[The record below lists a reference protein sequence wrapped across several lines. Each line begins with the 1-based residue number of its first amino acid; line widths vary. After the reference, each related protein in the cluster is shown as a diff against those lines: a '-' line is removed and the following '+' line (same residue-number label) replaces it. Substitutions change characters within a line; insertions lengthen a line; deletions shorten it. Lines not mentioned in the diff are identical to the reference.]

1 MAFREGIHEER
12 FASTQTIYP
21 LRGYDMY
28 STCSY
33 TMFFKDTGMTTVRT
47 TAYSIVGLMLLSILA
62 AFGGLIA
69 DNENVKSE
77 LEEEPTQY
85 QATSPGHS
93 VFLEYVGAHW
103 CGPCKSASNAM
114 HNLYTTN
121 GGGGSQAEDF
131 TYVSFYDSATSGWPS
146 DGPINRRAHINP
158 SYYPTMTW
166 GDAPSSDST
175 YYTSS
180 QQVDSLYQSGGN
192 MDSNA
197 ADYTVSVIQ
206 SENGNNM
213 DIDITA
219 AYTGSGSKTVF
230 IYAAVTEDTS
240 PETYDG
246 GSPNPH
252 HVWKRWLLNSANNGF
267 ESVTLTAGNSVTKSW
282 SVPISTVR
290 AGGGQ
295 TAAGNFLTVAAL
307 LDGNHNT
314 NRNVLAAGDAHMAP
328 TIDIGVQSFVA
339 NNPSAPNGGY
349 INGDV
354 IDVQASIINN
364 GVDAYTD
371 GGDVRFFYKV
381 NNAKTYVG
389 STQSLSNF
397 ASNGATQS
405 FSGQI
410 DTTSLPNSA
419 YQTTFGV
426 EISNLVADKSSS
438 NNVVTEIISHDLVPI
453 ARKAQV
459 IGSNQIERGDNF
471 LIEAKTSFNDAVDIN
486 TSFFTFDVEIS
497 PADMEQWM
505 GGDLI
510 TGGDLVY
517 QEGTTNEHRQYLVKP
532 SMSMGAGDY
541 DIRIRSIDS
550 RMQTSDWQV
559 TENGFTLKNALPVIT
574 AEPIPTVKVQTST
587 KVSIIGNIND
597 AETDVSDLI
606 ITSSSPNFVAWHAAT
621 EEIEVYFENIRYVNG
636 QPTASGIEVSVN
648 DGTDTAFGTLLFN
661 VVENGQPRWAGVE
674 KQYVD
679 EASSASLYLLPY
691 LSDTDDN
698 GNPASA
704 QDLILGIV
712 DNSNPDLLDISLNG
726 FTLNYETSDD
736 DINGETTIVVRASD
750 GEQYSDQMIT
760 IAITPVNDAPRLD
773 LSEYENLRLKVG
785 VQEVIFL
792 NEILTDV
799 DGNVNEVTVTAS
811 NPTPGAARVNFLDN
825 TLTLVW
831 DDAGMQT
838 VTIQT
843 EDRYDANVYTIVVD
857 VYDSLPLM
865 VGEGPDGDITVQ
877 VSNVYIGEH
886 PEVTMFLNK
895 DDVVITSL
903 TSTWQMCNSLTGI
916 CMINEDHTHDI
927 TAKSLGWT
935 FDPLNGQLGEDG
947 MRNKDYVKISK
958 IVALAS
964 NGEKYEYKS
973 ADQKWEATTEAPGP
987 ETMTEE
993 EVLVLIDELEAEIDT
1008 LKSQIEDMEKGT
1020 TEYDDAVSELGEL
1033 EADRED
1039 ACQYATCEDKTAG
1052 SSDSDASESGLDLTV
1067 IMIVIGVII
1076 VALLA
1081 GLMFMRGGNNGG
1093 SEVQIVDWAN
1103 QLPANDAVANSMYGG
1118 AQEIFQ
1124 QPVATP
1130 APAVAQQVPPGAP
1143 PLPATGLPAGWT
1155 MEQWAYYGHQYQQ

>member
-1 MAFREGIHEER
+1 
-12 FASTQTIYP
+12 
-21 LRGYDMY
+21 
-28 STCSY
+28 
-33 TMFFKDTGMTTVRT
+33 MTTVRS
-47 TAYSIVGLMLLSILA
+47 TAYSIVGLMLLSIFA

-69 DNENVKSE
+69 EDTNVKSE

-93 VFLEYVGAHW
+93 VFLEYVGAYW
-103 CGPCKSASNAM
+103 CGPCKSASTNM

-121 GGGGSQAEDF
+121 GGGGSQSEDF
-131 TYVSFYDSATSGWPS
+131 TYVSFYESATTGWPS

-166 GDAPSSDST
+166 GDAPSSDTT
-175 YYTSS
+175 YYTSNN
-180 QQVDSLYQSGGN
+180 QVDSLYQNGGN

-197 ADYTVSVIQ
+197 ADYSVSVIQ

-240 PETYDG
+240 PESYSG

-267 ESVTLTAGNSVTKSW
+267 ESVTLTAGTSVTKSW

-328 TIDIGVQSFVA
+328 SIDIGVQSFVA
-339 NNPSAPNGGY
+339 DNPSAPNGGY
-349 INGDV
+349 INGDI
-354 IDVQASIINN
+354 IDVQATIINN

-381 NNAKTYVG
+381 NNAKTFVG
-389 STQSLSNF
+389 STQTLSNF

-410 DTTSLPNSA
+410 DTSGLPNSA

-426 EISNLVADKSSS
+426 EISNLVADKSGS

-459 IGSNQIERGDNF
+459 IGSNQIERGNNF
-471 LIEAKTSFNDAVDIN
+471 LIEAKTTFNDAVDIN
-486 TSFFTFDVEIS
+486 TSFFTFDVEVS
-497 PADMEQWM
+497 PAGMDQWM
-505 GGDLI
+505 GGDMI
-510 TGGDLVY
+510 VGGDQVF
-517 QEGTTNEHRQYLVKP
+517 QEGTNNEHRQYLVKP
-532 SMSMGAGDY
+532 DMNMGAGDY

-550 RMQTSDWQV
+550 RMQVSDWQI
-559 TENGFTLKNALPVIT
+559 TNNGFTLKNALPVIT
-574 AEPIPTVKVQTST
+574 AEPVPTVKVQTST
-587 KVSIIGNIND
+587 KVSVISNIND
-597 AETDVSDLI
+597 AETDLDELV
-606 ITSSSPNFVAWHAAT
+606 ITSTSPNFVAWHPAT

-661 VVENGQPRWAGVE
+661 VIENGQPRWAGVE

-679 EASSASLYLLPY
+679 EATSASLYLLPY
-691 LSDTDDN
+691 LSDTDDS
-698 GNPASA
+698 GNIAPA
-704 QDLILGIV
+704 QDLMLAIV

-726 FTLNYETSDD
+726 FTLNYATSDE
-736 DINGETTIVVRASD
+736 DINGETVITVRASD
-750 GEQYSDQMIT
+750 GEQFSDQMIT

-773 LSEYENLRLKVG
+773 LSQFENLRLKVG
-785 VQEVIFL
+785 TQKVIFL

-799 DGNVNEVTVTAS
+799 DGSVNEVTVTAN

-825 TLTLVW
+825 TLTLMW
-831 DDAGMQT
+831 DTAGMQT
-838 VTIQT
+838 VTIQA
-843 EDRYDANVYTIVVD
+843 EDRYDVNIYTLVVD
-857 VYDSLPLM
+857 VYDSIPLL
-865 VGEGPDGDITVQ
+865 VGEGPDGDVTIS
-877 VSNVYIGEH
+877 VSNVYIGEV

-895 DDVVITSL
+895 NDVTITSL
-903 TSTWQMCNSLTGI
+903 TSTWQMCNSLTGL
-916 CMINEDHTHDI
+916 CMINEIHDHDI
-927 TAKSLGWT
+927 TSKSLGWT
-935 FDPLNGQLGEDG
+935 FDPVKGQVNEDG
-947 MRNKDYVKISK
+947 MRNKDYITLTKVT
-958 IVALAS
+958 ALAS
-964 NGEKYEYKS
+964 NGEKFEYKGTS
-973 ADQKWEATTEAPGP
+973 QKWEANEQAPGP
-987 ETMTEE
+987 ESMTEE
-993 EVLVLIDELEAEIDT
+993 EVEELVEELDEAISTKKSEIEGMDEGTPAYEEAVAELNE
-1008 LKSQIEDMEKGT
+1008 LK
-1020 TEYDDAVSELGEL
+1020 
-1033 EADRED
+1033 ADRKE
-1039 ACQYATCEDKTAG
+1039 ACEYTTCIDNTAG
-1052 SSDSDASESGLDLTV
+1052 STDDDSSDSGLDLTV
-1067 IMIVIGVII
+1067 VLIVIGVII
-1076 VALLA
+1076 AALLA

-1093 SEVQIVDWAN
+1093 SEVQMVDWAN

-1124 QPVATP
+1124 QPVAAP
-1130 APAVAQQVPPGAP
+1130 APVVAQVPAGAP
-1143 PLPATGLPAGWT
+1143 PLPPGGLPPGWT

>member
-1 MAFREGIHEER
+1 MF
-12 FASTQTIYP
+12 IYHVYW
-21 LRGYDMY
+21 LMH
-28 STCSY
+28 
-33 TMFFKDTGMTTVRT
+33 MTTVRT
-47 TAYSIVGLMLLSILA
+47 TAYSIVGIMLLSILA
-62 AFGGLIA
+62 SFGGLIA
-69 DNENVKSE
+69 ESENTATE
-77 LEEEPTQY
+77 LEQEPVDY
-85 QATSPGHS
+85 QATSPGHP
-93 VFLEYVGAHW
+93 VFAEYMGAHW
-103 CGPCKSASNAM
+103 CGPCITATNNLK
-114 HNLYTTN
+114 NLYNTN
-121 GGGGSQAEDF
+121 GGGGSQASDF
-131 TYVSFYDSATSGWPS
+131 TFVSFWESQNTGWPADS
-146 DGPINRRAHINP
+146 PINRRSHIQNAP
-158 SYYPTMTW
+158 GYTGGIPVTVF
-166 GDAPSSDST
+166 GDAPSGT
-175 YYTSS
+175 YYTVGG
-180 QQVDSLYQSGGN
+180 QNYDSFYQNGGN
-192 MDSNA
+192 MHNA
-197 ADYTVSVIQ
+197 NDYTLSVLQ

-213 DIDITA
+213 DIEITA
-219 AYTGSGSKTVF
+219 AYSGTGTKTVYL
-230 IYAAVTEDTS
+230 YAAVTEEKGFEPYTA
-240 PETYDG
+240 G
-246 GSPNPH
+246 GGTDHPPNL
-252 HVWKRWLLNSANNGF
+252 WKRWLLNTGGNGF
-267 ESVTLTAGNSVTKSW
+267 ESFTLTAGSSVTKSW
-282 SVPISTVR
+282 TVPTSTARAVSGISS
-290 AGGGQ
+290 AD
-295 TAAGNFLTVAAL
+295 NFLTVAAL
-307 LDGNHNT
+307 LDGDHTNH
-314 NRNVLAAGDAHMAP
+314 RNVLSAADANMAP
-328 TIDIGVQSFVA
+328 VIDLGVQSFVA
-339 NNPSAPNGGY
+339 DNPSAPNGGY
-349 INGDV
+349 INGDI
-354 IDVQASIINN
+354 IDVQANIINN

-410 DTTSLPNSA
+410 DTSSLPNSA

-426 EISNLVADKSSS
+426 EISNLVADKTSS
-438 NNVVTEIISHDLVPI
+438 NNVATEIISHDLVPI

-505 GGDLI
+505 GGGDLI

-550 RMQTSDWQV
+550 RMQSSDWQV

-597 AETDVSDLI
+597 AETDVRDLV

-831 DDAGMQT
+831 EDAGMQT

-877 VSNVYIGEH
+877 VSNVYIGEQ

-935 FDPLNGQLGEDG
+935 FDPLNGQLGDDG

-964 NGEKYEYKS
+964 NGEKYEYKN

-1020 TEYDDAVSELGEL
+1020 TEYDDAVSDLEEL

-1052 SSDSDASESGLDLTV
+1052 SSDADASESGLDLTV
-1067 IMIVIGVII
+1067 ILVVIGVVIA
-1076 VALLA
+1076 ALLA